1 MYGINQ
7 DELFVEPKANL
18 MCEQQ
23 SIEYEYFILFVLNEQ
38 LSVLLQYKLH
48 PLLEKHKW
56 SILRVVL
63 ASNEWID
70 RKFKKFM

>member
-18 MCEQQ
+18 MCEQE

-48 PLLEKHKW
+48 PLLEKHK
-56 SILRVVL
+56 
-63 ASNEWID
+63 
-70 RKFKKFM
+70 